1 MIQIITALLP
11 LLDKILP
18 DEKAKDAAKLEA
30 LKLAQEGQLAEMD
43 AQVKLMLGQIDV
55 NKVEA
60 AQDNFRGGWRP
71 GCGWV
76 CFVGLFYNYL
86 LQPLLAWVSEAQG
99 WPVPPSIDVNEL
111 MVLLGGMLG
120 LGGLRSF
127 ERINGKI

>member
-1 MIQIITALLP
+1 MIGIVTALLP

-30 LKLAQEGQLAEMD
+30 LKMAQSGELAQLDAELKLA
-43 AQVKLMLGQIDV
+43 LGQIEV

-71 GCGWV
+71 ACGW
-76 CFVGLFYNYL
+76 CCAIGLGYTYL
-86 LQPLLAWVSEAQG
+86 AQPLLAWASSAHG
-99 WPVPPSIDVNEL
+99 WPAPPKIDVDQL

-120 LGGLRSF
+120 LGGMRTF
-127 ERINGKI
+127 ERSKGKA